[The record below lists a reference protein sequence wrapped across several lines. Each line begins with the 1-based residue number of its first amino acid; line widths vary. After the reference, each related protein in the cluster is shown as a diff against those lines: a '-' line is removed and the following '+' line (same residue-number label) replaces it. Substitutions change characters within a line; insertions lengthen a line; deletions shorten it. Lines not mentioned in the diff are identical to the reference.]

1 MRKVA
6 GKVLEILTRI
16 WGMLV
21 VIGAFALLLVRWVSV
36 PFGYEPIWCMS
47 NSMAPT
53 FHEGSLCYIDT
64 NYDVN
69 TVEKGDIIAFR
80 LSNGS
85 EVTHRVYDVTEDGI
99 ITKGDANEDVDIS
112 PISKEQIFG
121 ENVFQIEYIGNLF
134 NGFPNKL
141 LLSIV
146 GFAIGGWILLEILAD
161 LLNDEEAE
169 DEKTTI
175 QE

>member
-1 MRKVA
+1 MKKVV
-6 GKVLEILTRI
+6 GKILDILTRI
-16 WGMLV
+16 WGSLV
-21 VIGAFALLLVRWVSV
+21 VIGAIALLIVRWVPV

-47 NSMAPT
+47 NSMVPT

-64 NYDVN
+64 NYDVD

-134 NGFPNKL
+134 DESPNML
-141 LLSIV
+141 LISIAA
-146 GFAIGGWILLEILAD
+146 FAIGGWLLLWILTE

-169 DEKTTI
+169 DEKNKI